1 MFLKIIIIIVPLVL
15 AGVVYILIGNPFSS
29 APAPEETA
37 PPAPVAE
44 PPPPPTK
51 PPAPGIEEK
60 IADFGQAVADVSAT
74 GESKEVTLVFTEAE
88 VNQQTATVLTQ
99 VQVPEDIPV
108 TVKGVSV
115 DLQRD
120 NNILT
125 EVETVTYGVKV
136 TIKVKTRVGI
146 SDGQPEVEVTDVNF
160 GIVPLPETI
169 KDRITDL
176 IVQQLDTLMFQ
187 LTEEAIGGD
196 GKIELEFKEI
206 NIQEEEITIT
216 VIIKPGA

>member
-29 APAPEETA
+29 APTPEETA

-44 PPPPPTK
+44 PPPPK

-60 IADFGQAVADVSAT
+60 VADFGQAVADVSAT
-74 GESKEVTLVFTEAE
+74 GESREVTFVFTEAE
-88 VNQQTATVLTQ
+88 VNQQAATVLTQ
-99 VQVPEDIPV
+99 VQIPEDIPV
-108 TVKGVSV
+108 TVKGVYV

-146 SDGQPEVEVTDVNF
+146 SDGQPEVEVTDINF
-160 GIVPLPETI
+160 GFVPLPETI

-176 IVQQLDTLMFQ
+176 IVQQLDTLMVQ
-187 LTEEAIGGD
+187 LTGEAIGDD
-196 GKIELEFKEI
+196 GKVELEFKEI
-206 NIQEEEITIT
+206 NIQEEKITTT

>member
-29 APAPEETA
+29 APTPEETA
-37 PPAPVAE
+37 PPAPVTE
-44 PPPPPTK
+44 PPPPPG
-51 PPAPGIEEK
+51 PPAPAIEEK
-60 IADFGQAVADVSAT
+60 VADFEQAVADVSAT

-88 VNQQTATVLTQ
+88 VNQQAATVLTQ
-99 VQVPEDIPV
+99 VQIPEDIPV
-108 TVKGVSV
+108 TVKGVYV

-146 SDGQPEVEVTDVNF
+146 SDGQPDVEVTDVNF

-169 KDRITDL
+169 KDSITDL
-176 IVQQLDTLMFQ
+176 IVQQLDTLMVQ
-187 LTEEAIGGD
+187 LTGEATGGD
-196 GKIELEFKEI
+196 GKVELEFKEI